1 MSVAGLIREI
11 IQNNP
16 PLTHINLRH
25 FSYNRDGN
33 DSAGELILESLVNSS
48 ICTIQN
54 LSLGV
59 NESWFKNGDTDREGA
74 VEMLA
79 DVISNQT

>member
-1 MSVAGLIREI
+1 MSAAGLIQEI

-16 PLTHINLRH
+16 PLTHINLKC
-25 FSYNRDGN
+25 FSHNRDGN
-33 DSAGELILESLVNSS
+33 ENAGEIILESLISSS
-48 ICTIQN
+48 ISTIQN
-54 LSLGV
+54 LSLGL

-79 DVISNQT
+79 DVISDQA